1 MDVPKANLVS
11 APTIQVSWGELI
23 DKITILEIKK
33 QRLKSQESVTNVQNE
48 LAELMSIVHYT
59 LTKRQD
65 LVDLKQQLKSVNE
78 NLWEIED
85 KIRAKEAAKSFDQE
99 FIELARSVYMNNDER
114 GDLKRRINVLLGSKF
129 GEEKQYTPY

>member
-33 QRLKSQESVTNVQNE
+33 KRLKSQESVTNVQNE

>member
-48 LAELMSIVHYT
+48 LAELMNIVHYT

>member
-48 LAELMSIVHYT
+48 LAELMNIVHYT

-114 GDLKRRINVLLGSKF
+114 GDLKRRINELLGSKF
-129 GEEKQYTPY
+129 GEEKQYTSY